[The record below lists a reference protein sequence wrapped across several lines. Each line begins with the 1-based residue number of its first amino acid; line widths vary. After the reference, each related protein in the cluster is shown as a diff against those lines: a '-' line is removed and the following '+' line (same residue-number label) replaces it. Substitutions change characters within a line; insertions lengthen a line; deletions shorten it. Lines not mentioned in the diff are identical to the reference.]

1 MQHLDTVDAFDEESK
16 AAARQRV
23 EADKAESAAKRTTLE
38 QPYDHNK
45 WGTDSDNT
53 AKKVANQF
61 LDFEVRVSCR
71 SIEFGALCAPQFL
84 LICPSEA
91 QS

>member
-1 MQHLDTVDAFDEESK
+1 MDTVDAFDEESK

-45 WGTDSDNT
+45 WGTEADNT
-53 AKKVANQF
+53 GKKVANQF
-61 LDFEVRVSCR
+61 LEFEVQLSRR
-71 SIEFGALCAPQFL
+71 STVVGALCEPQIS

-91 QS
+91 QG